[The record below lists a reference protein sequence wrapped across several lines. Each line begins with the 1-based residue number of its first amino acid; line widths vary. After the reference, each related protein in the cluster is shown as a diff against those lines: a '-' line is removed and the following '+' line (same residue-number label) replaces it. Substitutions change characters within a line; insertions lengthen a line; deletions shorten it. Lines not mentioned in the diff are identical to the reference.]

1 MADVMTPEQ
10 RSRCMAAIKG
20 KDTKPEMIVRKYLF
34 SRGLRYRVNNRKL
47 PGSPDIVLKKY
58 KTVVFIDGCFWHGHD
73 CRNTRPA
80 ENQEYWQKKRE
91 RNIKHDKEVTA
102 MIESRD
108 WKVLRIWECELKKS
122 NYQLLLDKLRL
133 FNLL

>member
-1 MADVMTPEQ
+1 MDKLTKEQ
-10 RSRCMAAIKG
+10 RHRCMSAIKG
-20 KDTKPEMIVRKYLF
+20 RNTKPEILVRKFLF
-34 SRGLRYRVNNRKL
+34 SRGFRYRLNHPRL
-47 PGSPDIVLKKY
+47 PGHPDLVLRKY
-58 KTVVFIDGCFWHGHD
+58 RTVIFVNGCFWHGHD

-102 MIESRD
+102 MFESRD